1 MIHVA
6 IVEDDPEDTK
16 MLRSYLE
23 EFEREADER
32 FSVAEFTDGLAFIG
46 DYRSKYDLVLMDID
60 MPHLNGLTA
69 AKKLRKVDEN
79 AVIIFVTNMAQY
91 AIRGYEVDALDFLV
105 KPVTQPQLYSKLRKA
120 LRKIKN
126 AQNKKLFLCT
136 DESVRCISVRDIR
149 YIEVREHL
157 LTYHLGGEDITVRG
171 QMDKVESELADC
183 HFYRI
188 YKSYL
193 VNLDY
198 VVGVGATTVRV
209 GEDDLCLS
217 RARKKDFMQTLAD
230 YLGSAV

>member
-105 KPVTQPQLYSKLRKA
+105 KPVTQPQLSSKLRKA

-157 LTYHLGGEDITVRG
+157 QTYHLGGEDITVRG

-188 YKSYL
+188 Y
-193 VNLDY
+193 
-198 VVGVGATTVRV
+198 
-209 GEDDLCLS
+209 
-217 RARKKDFMQTLAD
+217 
-230 YLGSAV
+230 